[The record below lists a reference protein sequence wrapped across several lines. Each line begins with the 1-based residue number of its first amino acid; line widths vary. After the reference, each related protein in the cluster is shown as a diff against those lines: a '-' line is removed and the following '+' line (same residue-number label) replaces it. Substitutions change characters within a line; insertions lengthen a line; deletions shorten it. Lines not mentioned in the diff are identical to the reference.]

1 LFITG
6 TAATLINIE
15 GFSHQG
21 NYFDVM
27 KSGNQDVSNM
37 LREKMNGLRHG
48 LLPDTFGW
56 IEVL

>member
-1 LFITG
+1 
-6 TAATLINIE
+6 
-15 GFSHQG
+15 
-21 NYFDVM
+21 VM

-48 LLPDTFGW
+48 LLPDKFGW